1 MVKIFLKNMLIKYN
15 CITYFTSF
23 ISEKSHTR
31 CAFINPI
38 IKTMIHAIELKDLRN
53 PEYLQFISDALT
65 LVEKNDPTV
74 LKVEPQT
81 TNLQA
86 KYQECDALFKLPLAN
101 ERTEGLTVLDGK
113 RDKALGGIS
122 FVVKGYINHY
132 EPEYAAAADRVY
144 KNIRQYGKSIQNQ
157 SLQAE
162 SATITNMT
170 KDWDASPSLTADITL
185 LQLKAWKDYLISTN
199 NDFITLY
206 NQRTEDYGAEP
217 TDNLL
222 GKRTETNAA
231 YYKLVE
237 MLEARKLTD
246 EAISY
251 DKVFSDLNASID
263 QYNTLINNRRARN
276 KKNKDDDGENPTV

>member
-1 MVKIFLKNMLIKYN
+1 
-15 CITYFTSF
+15 
-23 ISEKSHTR
+23 
-31 CAFINPI
+31 
-38 IKTMIHAIELKDLRN
+38 MIHAIELKNLRN

-65 LVEKNDPTV
+65 LVEKNDPAV
-74 LKVEPQT
+74 LKVTTQT
-81 TNLQA
+81 TNLRL
-86 KYQECDALFKLPLAN
+86 KYEECDALFKLPLAN
-101 ERTEGLTVLDGK
+101 ERTEGLTILDGK

-122 FVVKGYINHY
+122 FVVKGYMNHFV
-132 EPEYAAAADRVY
+132 PEYAAAADRVY

-170 KDWDASPSLTADITL
+170 KDWNASPSLTADIEL
-185 LQLKAWKDYLISTN
+185 LQLKEWKDYLISTN
-199 NDFITLY
+199 NEFIALY

-222 GKRTETNAA
+222 AKRVETNAA

-237 MLEARKLTD
+237 MLEARKLVD

-251 DKVFSDLNASID
+251 DKVFNDLNASID

-276 KKNKDDDGENPTV
+276 KKNKDDDGEDPTV